1 MKTTIHLQKKT
12 VQVDLSKPIDI
23 SIPLQASAENPL
35 AWYQKKPIIEPVKMG
50 DWVGKVAEGGSV
62 NFNNV
67 FFNPH
72 AHGTH
77 TEGYGHISE
86 VFYSVNDALKTFFFL
101 AEVISVKPEKVGED
115 EIISK
120 ESIAKALNGKT
131 PEAIVIRT
139 LPNSNSKKS
148 KHWSN
153 TNWPFLHEKAALFL
167 REIGVKHLLID
178 LPSVDKEKDE
188 GKLLA
193 HKAFWN
199 YPKNPRQNATITE
212 LIYVP
217 DTVKDGSYLLNLQMA
232 SFHNDAS
239 PSKPVLYK
247 IESTIK

>member
-1 MKTTIHLQKKT
+1 MKASIQYNGKTIE
-12 VQVDLSKPIDI
+12 VDLSKPLDI
-23 SIPLQASAENPL
+23 SIPLQASKENPL
-35 AWYQKKPIIEPVKMG
+35 AWYQGEPVVKPVIMG
-50 DWVGKVAEGGSV
+50 DWIGKVSEGGSV

-77 TEGYGHISE
+77 TESFGHISE

-101 AEVISVKPEKVGED
+101 AEVITVQPEKVGED

-120 ESIAKALNGKT
+120 ESISKALNGRT
-131 PEAIVIRT
+131 PEAVVIRT
-139 LPNSNSKKS
+139 LKNTTSKKS
-148 KHWSN
+148 KRWSN
-153 TNWPFLHEKAALFL
+153 SNWPYLDEKAALFL

-178 LPSVDKEKDE
+178 LPSVDKEMDE

-199 YPKNPRQNATITE
+199 YPKNPRQDCTITE
-212 LIYVP
+212 MIYVP
-217 DTVKDGSYLLNLQMA
+217 NSIEDGSYLLNLQMA
-232 SFHNDAS
+232 SFENDAS

-247 IESTIK
+247 VL